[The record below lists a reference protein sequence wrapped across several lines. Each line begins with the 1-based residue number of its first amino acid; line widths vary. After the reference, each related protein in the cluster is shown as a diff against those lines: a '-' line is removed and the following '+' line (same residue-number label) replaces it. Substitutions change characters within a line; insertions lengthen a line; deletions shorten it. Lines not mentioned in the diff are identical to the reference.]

1 MIMTID
7 LGEVR
12 VIGRCCGGSVTLR
25 PSLKDKYHHH
35 DIIVA
40 YGRLPLLKW
49 MFFWKFSKMA
59 RGGNFQSEN
68 HIGVIMVFLMRHLTI
83 VFRGNL

>member
-7 LGEVR
+7 LGEVG

-25 PSLKDKYHHH
+25 PSLKDKYH

-49 MFFWKFSKMA
+49 MIFWKFSKMA
-59 RGGNFQSEN
+59 RGCHFQSKN
-68 HIGVIMVFLMRHLTI
+68 HMGVIMMFLMRHLTI
-83 VFRGNL
+83 VFWGNL